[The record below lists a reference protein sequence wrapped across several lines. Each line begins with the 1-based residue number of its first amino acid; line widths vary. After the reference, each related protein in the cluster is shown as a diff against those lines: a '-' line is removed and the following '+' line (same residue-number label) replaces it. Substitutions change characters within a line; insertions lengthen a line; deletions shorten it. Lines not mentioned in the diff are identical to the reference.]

1 MGLLRPMNFFF
12 KIKFQVEFILE
23 SNSLVAIIYAQ
34 GISLY
39 IKVSNG
45 DLLNKEIAKKLE
57 FYFFLIFAL
66 GISMHGS

>member
-1 MGLLRPMNFFF
+1 MDLSALMGLLRPMNFFF

-45 DLLNKEIAKKLE
+45 DLLNKEVAKNLN
-57 FYFFLIFAL
+57 FIF
-66 GISMHGS
+66 S